1 MSDNSVY
8 TVIDISLNGDGTS
21 DITVE
26 NGGKRRTSAVSSRLL
41 TAHGITLGSELDKDG
56 MYILSELEELTRAI
70 KKGIDLLSY
79 SDMSCRALA
88 QKLKMKGFENDTA
101 VNASAYL
108 QKIGYINEERCAM
121 TVASAC
127 IKDMRGPLAIKDKL
141 ISKGFERACIE
152 KTMNTVYKQVDFV
165 RVLEKYARKKGILHL
180 LLASDLQ
187 EGQKAAA
194 SVLRRGFTF
203 EHISALRSDKR
214 ERIKNENI

>member
-1 MSDNSVY
+1 MSDKSVY

-41 TAHGITLGSELDKDG
+41 STHGITLGAELDDDG
-56 MYILSELEELTRAI
+56 MYLLSELEELTRAI

-79 SDMSCRALA
+79 SDMSRRALA

-101 VNASAYL
+101 INASAYL
-108 QKIGYINEERCAM
+108 QQIGYINEERCAL
-121 TVASAC
+121 TVASTC

-141 ISKGFERACIE
+141 VSKGFERTCIE
-152 KTMNTVYKQVDFV
+152 KTMKTVYKQVDFV
-165 RVLEKYARKKGILHL
+165 QILEKYARKKGILHL
-180 LLASDLQ
+180 LLSVDSQ
-187 EGQKAAA
+187 DGQKATA

-214 ERIKNENI
+214 